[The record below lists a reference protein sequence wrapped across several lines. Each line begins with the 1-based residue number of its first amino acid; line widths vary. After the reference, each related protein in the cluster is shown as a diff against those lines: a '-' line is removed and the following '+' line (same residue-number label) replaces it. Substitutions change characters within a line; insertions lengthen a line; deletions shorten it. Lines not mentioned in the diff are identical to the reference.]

1 MAILGER
8 TCRWAHLP
16 PAGRPA
22 LCRPLSVTRKQSTPV
37 PSSAVAAVHTRL
49 WSARSA
55 CCQVHLVSSL
65 TCVEL
70 SDLFL
75 INMWLMAV
83 RSDSSRPRWPPG
95 PRSARLS
102 GPEPAA
108 TASTDLSPRLSC
120 TGYTRRWAGRPRPVG
135 WPRGSTWQ
143 EVGVGCCAMAWDA
156 WALMPMAACVQ
167 PLRVPDGAGGGERAV
182 TAGWPPPSGGM
193 IHSVVKQD
201 PRPPRPCWAA
211 NHWTSQPVPC
221 VWVLSAG
228 AGYL

>member
-143 EVGVGCCAMAWDA
+143 EVGVGVLCDGMGCMGFDAHGCMCAA
-156 WALMPMAACVQ
+156 PS
-167 PLRVPDGAGGGERAV
+167 GARRGGGRGESGDRRLAAPERGDDSQRGQAGSPPASAV
-182 TAGWPPPSGGM
+182 LG
-193 IHSVVKQD
+193 
-201 PRPPRPCWAA
+201 R
-211 NHWTSQPVPC
+211 
-221 VWVLSAG
+221 
-228 AGYL
+228 